1 MNMNEQRYKLSH
13 MPYPR
18 TIAVDD
24 THSELCQATGYA
36 VHINHTVFYE
46 YESSDNTY
54 LYEKA
59 I

>member
-1 MNMNEQRYKLSH
+1 MEQRYKLSH

-24 THSELCQATGYA
+24 THTELCQATGYA